1 MKNKEL
7 HIRILKKVDFSVFC
21 VDSSQK
27 TYYDPTMGV
36 VLPYSSGQQVK
47 KSIINTLLNELDIE
61 YAPLIFTFAKEGEK
75 LKQKEL
81 IQTCDP
87 SYFDQLIGGWMTA
100 PDKKNTEKDDDD
112 TLVLSRRSPLS
123 ISAMSPV
130 HPLLASVAIE
140 EVITFDRTESNT
152 ESMVV
157 KDGKKILEGDEL
169 IKFLEQSNSKLTK
182 RKAAAF
188 KAKRATGLFKID
200 IAIDL
205 KKLFRVPTR
214 INDIEIKQSTINK
227 LMESGWKK
235 INIGSGE
242 FLELPKE
249 HHEEVANAVAESII
263 RWRITSNQSRTFD
276 VMSTLTTVVANR
288 ADVISNSVYGELYN
302 DKNDKNRAKLV
313 IDQSNPNAKFFS
325 NNILKGYLTD
335 VETSASANDQAVEYI
350 KNSILDYYNE

>member
-21 VDSSQK
+21 VDSGQK
-27 TYYDPTMGV
+27 TYYDPTMGTM
-36 VLPYSSGQQVK
+36 LPYSSGQQVK
-47 KSIINTLLNELDIE
+47 KSIISTLLDELDIE
-61 YAPLIFTFAKEGEK
+61 YAPLTFTFAKEGEK

-81 IQTCDP
+81 VQVCDP
-87 SYFDQLIGGWMTA
+87 SYFDQLIGGWMSA

-123 ISAMSPV
+123 ISAMSPI
-130 HPLLASVAIE
+130 HPLLANTAVEDI
-140 EVITFDRTESNT
+140 ITFDRTESDT
-152 ESMVV
+152 ETMIV

-169 IKFLEQSNSKLTK
+169 IKFLEKSNSKLTK
-182 RKAAAF
+182 RKLAAS

-214 INDIEIKQSTINK
+214 VNDIEIKPSTMNK
-227 LMESGWKK
+227 LIESGWRKVK
-235 INIGSGE
+235 VGSGE

-249 HHEEVANAVAESII
+249 HHEDVANAVAESIV

-288 ADVISNSVYGELYN
+288 ADVISNSVYGELYYDDN
-302 DKNDKNRAKLV
+302 NKNKAKLV

-325 NNILKGYLTD
+325 NNVLKGYLTD
-335 VETSASANDQAVEYI
+335 VETSTTANDQAVEYI
-350 KNSILDYYNE
+350 KNGILDFYKE